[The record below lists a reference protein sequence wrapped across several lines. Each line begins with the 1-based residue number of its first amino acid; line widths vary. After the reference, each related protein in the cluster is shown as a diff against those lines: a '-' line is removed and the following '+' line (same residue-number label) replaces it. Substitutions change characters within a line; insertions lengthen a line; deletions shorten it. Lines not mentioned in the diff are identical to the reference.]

1 MKVPLCE
8 IAKLDGAKVET
19 VEFFG
24 REVLVY
30 EAEGEPKAVLNYCMH
45 LGGPMHL
52 EKGKLVCDWHHA
64 EFDCRTGKRLKG
76 PARPE
81 SRLIVLPTRVEDG
94 TLNYEYGDP

>member
-8 IAKLDGAKVET
+8 MAKLDEADVET

-30 EAEGEPKAVLNYCMH
+30 QADGEPTAVLNYCMH
-45 LGGPMHL
+45 LGGPMHRVD
-52 EKGKLVCDWHHA
+52 GKLVCDWHHA
-64 EFDCRTGKRLKG
+64 EFDCRTGERLKG

-94 TLNYEYGDP
+94 TLNYEYGDA